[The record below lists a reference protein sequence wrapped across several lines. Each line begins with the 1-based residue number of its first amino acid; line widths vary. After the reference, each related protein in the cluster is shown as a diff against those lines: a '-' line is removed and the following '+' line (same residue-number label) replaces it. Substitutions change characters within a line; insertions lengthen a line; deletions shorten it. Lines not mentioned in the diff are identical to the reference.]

1 MIFNTIHHKLKHFN
15 DMKKSLRLWIAVVF
29 TAVFSM
35 ANASDAQWYGYALY
49 TSNSASWQNHF
60 VSFNAQ
66 DPNTVQTASE
76 TLPSIW
82 AATYLDGYVWFITQS
97 RSLCKAPFD
106 EETQTIGNYE
116 TVVPML
122 EQYNLYIDMAYN
134 PLDGMMYY
142 LCQDSQYNS
151 YLKRSSLVAPS
162 EVETVGMFSVKLWTL
177 AINRQGKAYGVAY
190 DGGNLY
196 EINLNEATT
205 TLVGPT
211 GKDVWY
217 TQSMAFDLDTG
228 ELYWAQFATASD
240 HGFYQVNTETGE
252 AISLGEIGQGTQL
265 AGLFMVPQPMPE
277 PEVIDEIYVEGFT
290 APVWGEHPDFD
301 LEVASNA
308 HYSIDAV
315 DWLWSD
321 SISNDALAEEDVF
334 NNEDYSYFLMLT
346 ISPEEGYCFTDETT
360 VFYDGD
366 SSLLAQGYVIAS
378 GKFLASTINYYVT
391 DPTIGITEQTAE
403 SITLWPNPA
412 TNILY
417 LDVMEGTSVSIF
429 DMAGRL
435 VRRQPYEGQI
445 DVRSLAPG
453 IYAIRAEGSMIRF
466 VKE

>member
-1 MIFNTIHHKLKHFN
+1 
-15 DMKKSLRLWIAVVF
+15 MKKSLRLWIAVVF

-151 YLKRSSLVAPS
+151 YLKRSSLAAPS

-277 PEVIDEIYVEGFT
+277 PEVINEIYVEGFT
-290 APVWGEHPDFD
+290 APVWGEHPNFD

-321 SISNDALAEEDVF
+321 SISNGALAEEDVF

-417 LDVMEGTSVSIF
+417 LDVMEGTSVNIF

-445 DVRSLAPG
+445 DVSSLAPG
-453 IYAIRAEGSMIRF
+453 IYAIKAEGSMIRF